1 MLGLQWS
8 TLQFCFMRLFTKG
21 HAKFKCTFCSLCLH
35 CLLSF
40 EILEIKLIS
49 TLSPKTIKIISR
61 KMKNNHFSSKTY
73 IVVNIYFFN
82 LSFRRPILITFCS
95 HGNDWTTLKTLS
107 FSLGDTVRYQGDW
120 RKRKRKISTVFK
132 VGCFSSL
139 SFFLQW
145 PHYWIPEF
153 FLFLFLV
160 HLSHSLLY

>member
-107 FSLGDTVRYQGDW
+107 
-120 RKRKRKISTVFK
+120 STIFIRWHGQVSRRLTK
-132 VGCFSSL
+132 AK
-139 SFFLQW
+139 
-145 PHYWIPEF
+145 EKD
-153 FLFLFLV
+153 
-160 HLSHSLLY
+160 LYCI